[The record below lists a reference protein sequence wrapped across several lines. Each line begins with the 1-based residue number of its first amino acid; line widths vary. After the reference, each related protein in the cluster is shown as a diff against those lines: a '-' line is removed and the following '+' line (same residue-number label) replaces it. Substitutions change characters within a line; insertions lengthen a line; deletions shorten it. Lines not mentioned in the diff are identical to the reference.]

1 MDRERALVRSA
12 KGLQSFG
19 PEDGLYGRVENPQNL
34 GRTFRVPARN
44 PIQRL
49 RPSRRPRARHAIE
62 NELHGGLDSDATQA
76 EGGQSSRIVGKSRT
90 GLYGGENAISSNS
103 YMPDLLKLALERFLD
118 EAVKTTKLFGLR
130 VDGIEITQ
138 STQYY
143 RASDHL
149 TDVADRGPDNSIPL
163 IAGKSAL
170 VRVYV
175 RNRLGPLPGI
185 TGTLKVEKLSWQ
197 AGPTLL
203 ASLTPLAPGTTTAQ
217 SDPAYASERGNLRAS
232 LNFRIPAALV
242 GFRLRLTAQIR
253 SADGSHTDEMSIE
266 VAAGLR
272 QTLRVRG
279 IPISFQ
285 GPDASGNQISLARP
299 TLADF
304 ASTASMALAMFPVED
319 QPDISLTGGFNWF
332 APLTGAPDPKD
343 PGGCAPSWNALL
355 YWLNLMKSAD
365 GNRTDRIYYGLAP
378 AAMPI
383 GFNSGCGGQGG
394 VGAGLVGDAPAF
406 AHECGH
412 VCGFGHAPC
421 GLTAGDPNDPSYP
434 AYQPYDTPMAR
445 QASIGEYGIDLR
457 NTSIA
462 SPAMVRDFMSYCS
475 PQWIGPYHYRAL
487 IRHSLL
493 DPRQVVERGPKLP
506 DWVNDRFIP
515 ELDLP
520 RPGPVE
526 LDRPLIL
533 NRMIPVQRLM
543 LVTGLM
549 RGGQFERLSVL
560 RLPTR
565 PGTAGDVV
573 PDVAVEVLDGQ
584 GLLVDRVR
592 LRRVPLFASGC
603 GCCGG
608 GHAVLEPEPGF
619 ESGLFEAVVSDR
631 TDIGE
636 LRVVRHGAV
645 LWTRRADDEP
655 PSLETVSA
663 EIEGNELWVRWVVR
677 GASAETYYVVRW
689 SSDRGE
695 DWETLTIVPGR
706 TTSPNEGEYAT
717 GVALSALRPGQALV
731 EVVAVEGLHT
741 VISNPVDLDVPSR
754 PPTVAIVWPREGSV
768 VLNSEPVRLWGM
780 AVFASGAR
788 VPDEALQWT
797 LDGVAVVGTGC
808 QAEGQLGDWEGEH
821 RATLTVRTEQGTAEA
836 SVTFLATCSG
846 DRPRRYRRP

>member
-1 MDRERALVRSA
+1 MS
-12 KGLQSFG
+12 
-19 PEDGLYGRVENPQNL
+19 
-34 GRTFRVPARN
+34 
-44 PIQRL
+44 
-49 RPSRRPRARHAIE
+49 
-62 NELHGGLDSDATQA
+62 
-76 EGGQSSRIVGKSRT
+76 
-90 GLYGGENAISSNS
+90 
-103 YMPDLLKLALERFLD
+103 DLLKLAFERFLD

-130 VDGIEITQ
+130 VDGIEVTQ
-138 STQYY
+138 STQRY

-149 TDVADRGPDNSIPL
+149 TDAADRGPDNSIPL

-175 RNRLGPLPGI
+175 RNRPAPLPGV
-185 TGTLKVEKLSWQ
+185 TGTLKVERLSWRP
-197 AGPTLL
+197 GPTVL
-203 ASLTPLAPGTTTAQ
+203 AAFTPLPPGTTTAQ
-217 SDPAYASERGNLRAS
+217 SDPAYASERGNLGAS

-242 GFRLRLTAQIR
+242 GFRLRLTAQVR
-253 SADGSHTDEMSIE
+253 SADGSQTDEMSIE

-319 QPDISLTGGFNWF
+319 QPDISLTGDFNWF
-332 APLTGAPDPKD
+332 APLTGAPDPTN

-378 AAMPI
+378 AAIPI
-383 GFNSGCGGQGG
+383 GFNNGCGGQGG

-412 VCGFGHAPC
+412 VLGFGHAPC

-434 AYQPYDTPMAR
+434 AYQPYDTPTAR

-462 SPAMVRDFMSYCS
+462 SPAMVRDFMSYCA

-487 IRHSLL
+487 LGHSLL
-493 DPRQVVERGPKLP
+493 DPRLLVERGPKLP
-506 DWVNDRFIP
+506 DWVNDMFIP

-526 LDRPLIL
+526 PDSPLI
-533 NRMIPVQRLM
+533 RYRTSPVQRLM

-565 PGTAGDVV
+565 PGAAGEFV
-573 PDVAVEVLDGQ
+573 PGVAVEVLDGQ

-592 LRRVPLFASGC
+592 LRRAPLFASGC

-608 GHAVLEPEPGF
+608 GHDGFEPEPGF
-619 ESGLFEAVVSDR
+619 ESGLVEAVLSDR

-636 LRVVRHGAV
+636 LRVVRNEAV
-645 LWTRRADDEP
+645 LWSRRADDEP
-655 PSLETVSA
+655 PRFETVSA
-663 EIEGNELWVRWVVR
+663 QIEDSELSVRWVVR
-677 GASAETYYVVRW
+677 GASAGTHYVVRW
-689 SSDRGE
+689 SGDRGE
-695 DWETLTIVPGR
+695 DWETLTVVPD
-706 TTSPNEGEYAT
+706 TATSPSEGESEAR
-717 GVALSALRPGQALV
+717 VAVSALRPGPALIH
-731 EVVAVEGLHT
+731 VVAVEGLHT
-741 VISNPVDLDVPSR
+741 VVSDPVDVAVPDR

-797 LDGVAVVGTGC
+797 LDGRAVAGPGSA
-808 QAEGQLGDWEGEH
+808 AEGELGDWEGEH
-821 RATLTVRTEQGTAEA
+821 RAPLTVRTEQGTAEA

-846 DRPRRYRRP
+846 DRPLRYRRQ